1 MTTAIGQLKTYS
13 ATEPHKRAVTDRIIM
28 KEPDAIVAISALGL
42 SNEGKFAFVNT
53 PGTKYEWLED
63 QFAGQVDA
71 INGAELTTDT
81 TLTVFTVD
89 AGALFQVG
97 DVIRVDAEL
106 MWVASVATH
115 VLNVTRGYA
124 GTQATHADGA
134 AVTVVGRQRLE
145 GAAAGD
151 GAYTEPSTGV
161 NYSSIFQKTIEI
173 SRSNALLQNY
183 GISNVVDREI
193 DKVMDEN
200 MRILNRSMY
209 TGAVKAG
216 SATTPRGAGGLDDF
230 ISTNKV
236 ASAGAALTRKNIED
250 ELALAWAA
258 GGEPDLIL
266 CDGWGKR
273 KIASFYEGFVRTER
287 SESVGG
293 VTIDVVT
300 MPLGMSVMVAA
311 DRFCPAGYM
320 FIVDRNFAGGI
331 TLDPFFYEELGKS
344 KDTADGGYGQVVGEY
359 GFVCAFETA
368 HAKITGYS
376 VTV

>member
-1 MTTAIGQLKTYS
+1 MATGQIKTYS
-13 ATEPHKRAVTDRIIM
+13 ATLPHKRAVTDRIIM
-28 KEPDAIVAISALGL
+28 KEPDKIVAISALGL
-42 SNEGKFAFVNT
+42 ANEGKFAFVNT

-63 QFAGQVDA
+63 VFSPQVDA
-71 INGAELTTDT
+71 IDGAELTSDT
-81 TLTVFTVD
+81 TLTEMTVD
-89 AGALFQVG
+89 NGAYFQIG

-106 MWVASVATH
+106 MWVSAVASD
-115 VLNVTRGYA
+115 VLTVTRGHA
-124 GTQATHADGA
+124 GTQATHADN
-134 AVTVVGRQRLE
+134 AVITVVGRQRLE

-173 SRSNALLQNY
+173 SRSNALLQQY
-183 GISNVVDREI
+183 GINNVVDREI
-193 DKVMDEN
+193 DKIMDEN
-200 MRILNRSMY
+200 MRLLNRSFY

-216 SATTPRGAGGLDDF
+216 SASTPRGAGGLDDF
-230 ISTNKV
+230 VSTNAT
-236 ASAGAALTRKNIED
+236 ASADAALTRKNIED
-250 ELALAWAA
+250 QLAAAWDA

-293 VTIDVVT
+293 VSIDVVT
-300 MPLGMSVMVAA
+300 MPLGMTVSVAA
-311 DRFCPAGYM
+311 DRYCPAGYM
-320 FIVDRNFAGGI
+320 FIVDRNYAGGI

-359 GFVCAFETA
+359 GFVCAYETA

-376 VTV
+376 VTL